1 MVELKKEKEINVNC
15 IFTDKIEQFCETI
28 EKSYPENVGNFTLE
42 LYKDDKAKAVFET
55 NYKEN
60 VLTILKIYF
69 EIANEEK
76 HFYSYEMWKEPVE
89 RKVLIET
96 ALTFLK
102 KQKFN
107 ERSLY
112 VGKNGSEILKEYDIH
127 RLPYGSKNTN
137 KYMAVCGTSFV
148 NLEKLEDINEHLIS
162 QKYKTM
168 KNILESRKK
177 LKDAMNKL
185 NYKHFSLLNKE
196 TLNEIEKNSYSDK
209 EYKLFENFENKIL
222 IGNVNNVF
230 GKHSKIAM
238 VGSMANHTAIKGSTL
253 DYTIL
258 TSIEVKKDKKFNKDE
273 ALEKVCDLL
282 KNEKTLSDIKIE
294 KSTKFSL
301 IHMKSSNIPD
311 IDITLSVDNL
321 LGVEFTQVCESA
333 QKQCHSFALLGR
345 LLRLWLKELS
355 LNTGETKVW
364 GTYFFDLLLLRLLE
378 KRRLISYNIMK
389 TFDAYKTH
397 NYQQLIK
404 RCQNINK
411 LMTNEKET
419 DKLMIGSYFMMFLL
433 EYGIHFPQHHGMTF
447 PFSTVLDSHTIDLS
461 HGKLCFVKGGF
472 TVLHSAYIGD
482 IKKYRYFVNA
492 LITTL
497 WEVVAYLTNTAYNSV
512 KFKYVKEDGTNGEG
526 NPLEEYLII
535 DIDEM
540 KENEEDNKIFTFDNA
555 KKIMKKI

>member
-1 MVELKKEKEINVNC
+1 MVELKKEINGCC
-15 IFTDKIEQFCETI
+15 IFTDKTDSFCEKI
-28 EKSYPENVGNFTLE
+28 EKSYPETVGNFTLE
-42 LYKDDKAKAVFET
+42 LFKDDKAMAVFET

-60 VLTILKIYF
+60 ALTILKIYF
-69 EIANEEK
+69 ELSNEGK
-76 HFYSYEMWKEPVE
+76 HFYSYEMWKEAVE
-89 RKVLIET
+89 RKVIIET
-96 ALTFLK
+96 ATTFLK
-102 KQKFN
+102 KQKFS

-112 VGKNGSEILKEYDIH
+112 VGRNGNEILKEYDIH
-127 RLPYGSKNTN
+127 RLPYGSKNIN

-148 NLEKLEDINEHLIS
+148 NLEKLEDINEHLTS
-162 QKYKTM
+162 KKYVTM
-168 KNILESRKK
+168 KSILESRKK
-177 LKDAMNKL
+177 LKDTMNKL

-196 TLNEIEKNSYSDK
+196 TLNEINKNSISEND
-209 EYKLFENFENKIL
+209 YKLFETFENKIL
-222 IGNVNNVF
+222 TGIVNDVF
-230 GKHSKIAM
+230 GKYSKITM

-258 TSIEVKKDKKFNKDE
+258 TSIEMKKDKKFNKDE
-273 ALEKVCDLL
+273 ALEKVCELL
-282 KNEKTLSDIKIE
+282 KNEKTLSDVKIE
-294 KSTKFSL
+294 KSSKFSL
-301 IHMKSSNIPD
+301 IHMKSSNIPN

-333 QKQCHSFALLGR
+333 QKQCHSFAPLGR

-378 KRRLISYNIMK
+378 KRRLISYNMMK
-389 TFDAYKTH
+389 TFDAYRIH

-404 RCQNINK
+404 RCQNICK
-411 LMTNEKET
+411 LISNEKEI
-419 DKLMIGSYFMMFLL
+419 DELMIGSYFMMFLL

-497 WEVVAYLTNTAYNSV
+497 WEVVAYLTNTAYSSV
-512 KFKYVKEDGTNGEG
+512 KFKYVKEDGTNGEN
-526 NPLEEYLII
+526 NPLEEYLIV
-535 DIDEM
+535 DIGEM
-540 KENEEDNKIFTFDNA
+540 KENEENNKIFTFDNA
-555 KKIMKKI
+555 KKIMNKI